1 MFQKI
6 TETNKLVLNKP
17 MDLDMIY
24 YSELDEWYTTNAF
37 RSFSIKYVVDNCIYY
52 KIDGKEHAVKA
63 GTYMTACKYDNVYAY
78 NKLPIK
84 SICIDICPDTVLE
97 TFTVLTSGHED
108 FDNFL
113 SGHFKYPEFFESL
126 NAVTN
131 TTIGAKLQ
139 QLLSRI
145 EKEKTPDINKEWFMD
160 LSERIIY
167 QEYGN
172 YLALNEINSVKATTR
187 KEVLHRLLLAKEFM
201 DSNYL
206 EIAEI
211 REIADH
217 CNMSEYHFFRRF
229 KEVYKKTPYQ
239 YITEQKMQK
248 ARQLLSE
255 KKHTVSEVALLC
267 SFPDVFT
274 FSKSFKKFFGI
285 PPSLVK

>member
-17 MDLDMIY
+17 MDIDMIY
-24 YSELDEWYTTNAF
+24 YSELEEWYTTNAF
-37 RSFSIKYVVDNCIYY
+37 RSFSVKYVVDNCIYY

-267 SFPDVFT
+267 NFPDVFT